1 MKKLFILLL
10 VPLFSLSAYAQD
22 DFIEPKD
29 SLENVIDNLDNQYR
43 SLRIEYITE
52 KGRLAEA
59 IKEYEEIKS
68 KYVARDLGKM
78 YAKRDSLQ
86 ASIERQNVEIA
97 ELEARIA
104 AANKRIDELA
114 KTKSELEEGRNTSV
128 NAKIDQ
134 HKAEL
139 EKPLSEM
146 TLVGLE
152 KIADDCRPYDSTRA
166 MKVFLKDIDMY
177 KTYLS
182 KYNDARIV
190 LNSKYDKTNVDNII
204 SNLETIKSNLNEV
217 QVADVDN
224 VLTNLRK
231 FGEGVAVLKEYMSNI
246 GDKRK
251 AAGGYYSSDDF
262 KDDLAVFEN
271 MEMKRRIAEFVT
283 PIPYLARALE
293 EYKKSMIENPKIV
306 SAIEKEIMG
315 S

>member
-29 SLENVIDNLDNQYR
+29 SLQNLIDNLDNQYR
-43 SLRIEYITE
+43 SIRIEYTTE
-52 KGRLAEA
+52 KERLAKA
-59 IKEYEEIKS
+59 IKEYEELKS

-78 YAKRDSLQ
+78 NAERDSLQ

-128 NAKIDQ
+128 KAKIDQ

-152 KIADDCRPYDSTRA
+152 KIADDCRPYDSTLA
-166 MKVFLKDIDMY
+166 MKKFLKEIDMY
-177 KTYLS
+177 KTYLTI
-182 KYNDARIV
+182 YNDARIV

-231 FGEGVAVLKEYMSNI
+231 FGEGVAVLKEYMSMI

-251 AAGGYYSSDDF
+251 SAAGYYSSDDF
-262 KDDLAVFEN
+262 KDDLAVFDTV
-271 MEMKRRIAEFVT
+271 EMKRRIAEFVT

-293 EYKKSMIENPKIV
+293 EYKKSMIENPNKV